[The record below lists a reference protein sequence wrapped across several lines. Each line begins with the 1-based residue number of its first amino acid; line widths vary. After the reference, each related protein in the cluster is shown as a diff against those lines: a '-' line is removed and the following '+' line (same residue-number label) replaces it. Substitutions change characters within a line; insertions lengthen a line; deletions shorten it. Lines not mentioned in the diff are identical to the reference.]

1 SDASGDPPQSGL
13 FGLCTTVVVVI
24 GFPIFYLNYMNTIL
38 AMEAAGFAGQTLN
51 LIALGSGFASC
62 VGMIVIVT
70 NPLSHLRRDG
80 QWVKPILIPHVIGAT
95 IFFVSA
101 LIHMTAQTKLLC
113 KLTSHVKPSSIT
125 IKLILT
131 MISGVSSLFSIL
143 NVAQNRYISQSFQ
156 LDDALNLRNTASNL
170 RRMGFVPSEPVFKEH
185 VSQTLYNVTARR
197 YPSNTILSI
206 SAEWIFVLAYLTYFA
221 SYAVDLGNSFVTLD
235 IYVLDPGAERATS
248 AALPAN

>member
-1 SDASGDPPQSGL
+1 ECSRVYRPFRHRLEEPRIFALAGALFGAVSILVVYLIAVANRDIKPFMAYISDASGDPPQSGL
-13 FGLCTTVVVVI
+13 FGLCTTVMVVI

-113 KLTSHVKPSSIT
+113 KLTSHVKPSSTT

-143 NVAQNRYISQSFQ
+143 NVAQNRYIS
-156 LDDALNLRNTASNL
+156 
-170 RRMGFVPSEPVFKEH
+170 
-185 VSQTLYNVTARR
+185 
-197 YPSNTILSI
+197 
-206 SAEWIFVLAYLTYFA
+206 
-221 SYAVDLGNSFVTLD
+221 
-235 IYVLDPGAERATS
+235 
-248 AALPAN
+248 